1 MAAGAGGAKV
11 AVSLRSTID
20 LSHTV
25 HVWSR
30 KGQDPDA
37 YETSL
42 LTDVPG
48 VDAFVCPFWS
58 TKGRTVAL
66 MITHRERRR
75 SGIVAFRDAAG
86 EGEILY
92 ESDQVDPPEPPAWTP
107 SGSRIA
113 FVREAPAGGRELVL
127 LDCKTRGLE
136 VLLRLRD
143 PVGSPRFLRPDLL
156 ALDGDREALL
166 VRLSSAP

>member
-1 MAAGAGGAKV
+1 
-11 AVSLRSTID
+11 
-20 LSHTV
+20 
-25 HVWSR
+25 
-30 KGQDPDA
+30 
-37 YETSL
+37 
-42 LTDVPG
+42 
-48 VDAFVCPFWS
+48 
-58 TKGRTVAL
+58 
-66 MITHRERRR
+66 
-75 SGIVAFRDAAG
+75 
-86 EGEILY
+86 
-92 ESDQVDPPEPPAWTP
+92 VDPPEPPAWTP

-127 LDCKTRGLE
+127 LDCKTRGIE